1 MYQFFHKKLNKK
13 GFTLI
18 ELIVVIAILGI
29 LAAIAIP
36 AYSNYKDNAAKAANE
51 SAAKIVYDAALV
63 AEAAHGDETGY
74 DPDTAWQEFVDAAN
88 RPTVFDFDNA
98 PGDADFAVSVGSG
111 TTIGYYPN
119 SFT

>member
-36 AYSNYKDNAAKAANE
+36 AYSQYRSDAAIAADNTT
-51 SAAKIVYDAALV
+51 AKIIYGAVLAADAA
-63 AEAAHGDETGY
+63 G
-74 DPDTAWQEFVDAAN
+74 DTA
-88 RPTVFDFDNA
+88 PTTNYVNYIQ
-98 PGDADFAVSVGSG
+98 GGAVPAFKTTG
-111 TTIGYYPN
+111 TLVVALTGVTYNTDVHCP
-119 SFT
+119 

>member
-36 AYSNYKDNAAKAANE
+36 AYSNYKTNAAVAAD
-51 SAAKIVYDAALV
+51 AATCKSIYDAVHV
-63 AEAAHGDETGY
+63 ADASGLANPTTATVYET
-74 DPDTAWQEFVDAAN
+74 FLDAA
-88 RPTVFDFDNA
+88 PDWQQA
-98 PGDADFAVSVGSG
+98 SG
-111 TTIGYYPN
+111 TLSVSLTLVSYGSAKYPD
-119 SFT
+119 